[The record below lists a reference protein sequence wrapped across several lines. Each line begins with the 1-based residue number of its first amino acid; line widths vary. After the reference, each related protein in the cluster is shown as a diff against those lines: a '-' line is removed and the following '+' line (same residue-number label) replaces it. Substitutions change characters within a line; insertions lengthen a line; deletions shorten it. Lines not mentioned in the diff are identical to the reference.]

1 MLAVDPVRQGERG
14 MKTILVH
21 IEGDE
26 GQAARL
32 AAALDLARATGGH
45 LVCLAVMPYAAYALG
60 DPAMGAFPVTTLID
74 AVEARRREER
84 VTVEAQL
91 SREGVPW
98 EWHSADGDSSDRLV
112 EQARLADVVVMSA
125 GPFQRQA
132 QLALGRTGDV
142 AIRSPAPVL
151 AVPPTARSLTVAGPA
166 LVAWDG
172 GQEAANAMK
181 MALPMLKLA
190 SDVTL
195 LTVSE
200 KDSPFTAR
208 AAAAFLSR
216 HDVHAE
222 VVERDTGGASIEQVI
237 RSVAAERQAAW
248 IVQGAYGHSRLRQML
263 FGGVTRGLLADAPV
277 PLLLGH

>member
-1 MLAVDPVRQGERG
+1 

-32 AAALDLARATGGH
+32 AAALDLARASGGH

-91 SREGVPW
+91 NREGVSW

-125 GPFQRQA
+125 GPFSRQA
-132 QLALGRTGDV
+132 QLVLGITGDV
-142 AIRSPAPVL
+142 AIRAPAPVL
-151 AVPPTARSLTVAGPA
+151 AVPPALQRFNVAGPA
-166 LVAWDG
+166 LVCWDG
-172 GQEAANAMK
+172 GQEAANAVK
-181 MALPMLKLA
+181 KALPMLRLA
-190 SDVTL
+190 QNVTL
-195 LTVSE
+195 LTVAE
-200 KDSPFTAR
+200 KDSPYTAR

-216 HDVHAE
+216 HDVHAD
-222 VVERDTGGASIEQVI
+222 VVERDAGGASVEQVI
-237 RSVAAERQAAW
+237 RSVAAERGAAW

-263 FGGVTRGLLADAPV
+263 FGGVTRGLLAEAPV
-277 PLLLGH
+277 PILLAH

>member
-1 MLAVDPVRQGERG
+1 

-32 AAALDLARATGGH
+32 AAAFDLARATGGH

-84 VTVEAQL
+84 VAVEARL
-91 SREGVPW
+91 NREGVSW

-132 QLALGRTGDV
+132 QVALGITGDV

-151 AVPPTARSLTVAGPA
+151 AVPPGANGLAVAGQA

-172 GQEAANAMK
+172 GQEAASAVK
-181 MALPMLKLA
+181 KALPMLKLA
-190 SDVTL
+190 AGVTL
-195 LTVSE
+195 LTVAE
-200 KDSPFTAR
+200 KDSPYTAR
-208 AAAAFLSR
+208 VAAAFLSR
-216 HDVHAE
+216 HGVHAE
-222 VVERDTGGASIEQVI
+222 VVERDAGGASVEQVI

-263 FGGVTRGLLADAPV
+263 FGGVTRGLLADAPL
-277 PLLLGH
+277 PILLAH

>member
-1 MLAVDPVRQGERG
+1 

-32 AAALDLARATGGH
+32 AAAFDLARACGGH

-74 AVEARRREER
+74 AVEARRAEER
-84 VTVEAQL
+84 KAVEAQL
-91 SREGVPW
+91 AREGVSW
-98 EWHSADGDSSDRLV
+98 EWLSADGDSADRLV
-112 EQARLADVVVMSA
+112 EHARLADVVVMSA

-132 QLALGRTGDV
+132 QMAMGITGDV

-151 AVPPTARSLTVAGPA
+151 AVPPAARSVKVSGPV
-166 LVAWDG
+166 LICWDG

-181 MALPMLKLA
+181 RALPLLRLA
-190 SDVTL
+190 SGVTL
-195 LTVSE
+195 LTVAE
-200 KDSPFTAR
+200 KDSPYTAR

-216 HDVHAE
+216 HDVHAD
-222 VVERDTGGASIEQVI
+222 VVERDSGGASVEQVI
-237 RSVAAERQAAW
+237 RSVAAERQAGL

-263 FGGVTRGLLADAPV
+263 FGGVTRGLLADAPL
-277 PLLLGH
+277 PLLLSH

>member
-1 MLAVDPVRQGERG
+1 

-26 GQAARL
+26 GQEARL
-32 AAALDLARATGGH
+32 NAAFDLARACGGH
-45 LVCLAVMPYAAYALG
+45 IVCVAVMPYAAYALG

-74 AVEARRREER
+74 AVEAKRREER
-84 VTVEAQL
+84 TKAEAL
-91 SREGVPW
+91 LAREGVSW
-98 EWHSADGDSSDRLV
+98 EWQSADGDSADRLV
-112 EQARLADVVVMSA
+112 EHARLADVVVMSA
-125 GPFQRQA
+125 GPFVRQA
-132 QLALGRTGDV
+132 QLAMGITGDV

-151 AVPPTARSLTVAGPA
+151 AVPPGARGLNVAGPA
-166 LVAWDG
+166 LICWDG

-181 MALPMLKLA
+181 RALPMLKLA
-190 SDVTL
+190 SAVTL

-200 KDSPFTAR
+200 KDSPYTAR

-216 HDVHAE
+216 HDVHAD
-222 VVERDTGGASIEQVI
+222 VMERDPGGASIEQVI
-237 RSVAAERQAAW
+237 RSVAAERQTAW

-277 PLLLGH
+277 PILLSH